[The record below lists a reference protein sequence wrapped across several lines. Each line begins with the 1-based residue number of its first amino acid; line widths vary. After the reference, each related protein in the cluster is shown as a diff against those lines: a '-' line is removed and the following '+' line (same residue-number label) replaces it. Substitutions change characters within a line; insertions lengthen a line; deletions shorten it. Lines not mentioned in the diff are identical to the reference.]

1 MKKRV
6 FIAALFLSLFCFL
19 GCHSDAA
26 QPGADPAPQ
35 PTDASGNVLQEV
47 LTEAPTA
54 APTAVPT
61 PTPVTVH
68 GQAVSPDTEVLTLE
82 GAVEGP
88 AALGDELKQLKLLKT
103 VTLDRTV
110 PSMDLAAWRQ
120 EWATLEAELPH
131 VTFSFRDLYEGAPT
145 QTVSSFAVRSLPDDP
160 EGEIRI
166 ILDTFG
172 ALEELDLSALP
183 LDRERV
189 IEIQA
194 LAPRI
199 AICWNDAAFGPS
211 RSDAETLT
219 FSAPA
224 QLDEVQRYI
233 KCFPRLQTADV
244 LALGLSEQEGDVLA
258 QAFPA
263 VAFRRM
269 VTLNGVARD
278 NFVEELDL
286 SYAKIRNYTAFC
298 DEVGRFPRLRKLEM
312 SFCTLTNEE
321 LAALRSRYPQAG
333 VAWTM
338 KVRGRHLRSD
348 AVAFSSKQLWDN
360 THRYTNKDCEV
371 FKYCDKL
378 IALDL
383 GHNAI
388 SDLTWLES
396 LSDLQLLILADNKI
410 KDLTPL
416 TKLKKLKYVE
426 IFMNPIT
433 DISPLGELTELVDVN
448 VCFCFAGGIRDISP
462 LSNCKKLERIWLTGN
477 KHISQASLA
486 ELQAALPDAYISY
499 TNGSGSTGDGWREHP
514 RYDAYI
520 EMFKKNIPVAPF
532 LPEE

>member
-19 GCHSDAA
+19 GCHSDAV

-47 LTEAPTA
+47 LTAAPTA

-199 AICWNDAAFGPS
+199 ALCWNDAAFGPS

-233 KCFPRLQTADV
+233 GCFPSLQTADV

-360 THRYTNKDCEV
+360 THRY
-371 FKYCDKL
+371 
-378 IALDL
+378 L

-448 VCFCFAGGIRDISP
+448 VCFCFVGGIRDISP